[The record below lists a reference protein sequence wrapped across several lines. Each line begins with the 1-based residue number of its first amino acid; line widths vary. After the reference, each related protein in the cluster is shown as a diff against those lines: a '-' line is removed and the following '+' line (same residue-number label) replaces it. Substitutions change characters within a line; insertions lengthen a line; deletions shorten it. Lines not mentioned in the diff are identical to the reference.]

1 MRCSALNSGNN
12 PNNTAMREASA
23 AATATSRSQESSR
36 WTPVSSFGTNVE
48 ALTKISELAQSPSVP
63 RPAREAP
70 ESVARQ
76 LSSVVAGLGRG
87 LATRLRRASRMVR
100 AWRKST
106 SLARLCGRPFSVAA
120 AGSATG
126 IAAKSVHLAGISE
139 RLPSGSTTSS
149 NATPRRRTAPSACR
163 TRPSKGCRSRRIVT
177 GRGKS
182 RRWVV
187 CGGVLWEHSPYRTDE
202 IGSAPGRRPAC
213 AASDQDVARKIPSR
227 I

>member
-1 MRCSALNSGNN
+1 MRAVDLGEITHRPPRFVVEWTSGGSARSCARGSQWLWRGL
-12 PNNTAMREASA
+12 RGRA
-23 AATATSRSQESSR
+23 AR
-36 WTPVSSFGTNVE
+36 P
-48 ALTKISELAQSPSVP
+48 ALPAA
-63 RPAREAP
+63 RAAREAP
-70 ESVARQ
+70 VSVARQ

-87 LATRLRRASRMVR
+87 LGTRLRRASRMVR

-106 SLARLCGRPFSVAA
+106 SLARLCSRPFSVAA

-126 IAAKSVHLAGISE
+126 IAAKSVHPAGISE

-149 NATPRRRTAPSACR
+149 NATPRRCVAPSACR

-187 CGGVLWEHSPYRTDE
+187 CGGVLREHSAFRPSQVGGAPP
-202 IGSAPGRRPAC
+202 GSKLKAMR
-213 AASDQDVARKIPSR
+213 
-227 I
+227 